1 MEQVLSSRVHQL
13 VDFGWELETTTE
25 TTTSLSNRRPFNWW
39 LFLIVVFLFP
49 LIGGVLY
56 LVFWWATSK
65 ATVFLHVEDGEVAT
79 AGDVWLIRLHEAQS
93 AAAREKEA
101 QIKERGFLAVMWPQL
116 LLSLVLLFGWAI
128 FIRWY
133 F

>member
-1 MEQVLSSRVHQL
+1 MEQALSSRVHQL

-39 LFLIVVFLFP
+39 LFLIVIFLFP